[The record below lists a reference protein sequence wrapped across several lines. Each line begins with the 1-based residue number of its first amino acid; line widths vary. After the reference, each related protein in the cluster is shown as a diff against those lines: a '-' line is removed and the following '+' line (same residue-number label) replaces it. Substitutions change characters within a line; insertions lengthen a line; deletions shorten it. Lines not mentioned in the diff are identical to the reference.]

1 MSNELVTSGGNA
13 LQPQEAG
20 YFTADGFALLQR
32 VASVFER
39 SSVVPK
45 EFKGNLANCI
55 IAVNMALRMRAD
67 PLMVIQNLY
76 IVYGVPSFSAK
87 FLVACLNNTGRFS
100 ALRYVAVGEQGK
112 DTWGCYATATE
123 LKTGEVLQGP
133 TVTIGIAKAEGWYG
147 KSGSKW
153 QTMPELMLRYRA
165 ASQFIKLFAPEI
177 SMGMQSTEE
186 VYDSFDA
193 EQGQAVTLETVPGA
207 IVDAAATD
215 EAFDAEFRAATAERL
230 QNAPAPK
237 QTKTK
242 AAAEAIIEAANKSK
256 ESLL

>member
-1 MSNELVTSGGNA
+1 MSTDITTTTPGA
-13 LQPQEAG
+13 LQEAG

-32 VASVFER
+32 VAQVFER
-39 SSVVPK
+39 SSIVPK
-45 EFKGNLANCI
+45 EFKGNLPNCI
-55 IAVNMALRMRAD
+55 IAVNMAMRMHAD
-67 PLMVIQNLY
+67 PLMVLQNLY

-100 ALRYVAVGEQGK
+100 ALRYETVGEQGK
-112 DTWGCYATATE
+112 DSWGCYAKATE
-123 LKTGEVLQGP
+123 LKTGELLQGP
-133 TVTIGIAKAEGWYG
+133 TVTIGIAKAEGWYS

-193 EQGQAVTLETVPGA
+193 ETGHPVTLDTVPGA
-207 IVDAAATD
+207 ITD
-215 EAFDAEFRAATAERL
+215 EALDAEFTEAQESILSA
-230 QNAPAPK
+230 APAPK
-237 QTKTK
+237 TSKTK
-242 AAAEAIIEAANKSK
+242 QAADAIIAAAKDKEAQ
-256 ESLL
+256 

>member
-1 MSNELVTSGGNA
+1 MSTDITTTTPGA
-13 LQPQEAG
+13 LQEAG

-32 VASVFER
+32 VAQVFER
-39 SSVVPK
+39 SSIVPK
-45 EFKGNLANCI
+45 EFKGNLPNCI
-55 IAVNMALRMRAD
+55 IAVNMAMRMHAD
-67 PLMVIQNLY
+67 PLMVLQNLY

-100 ALRYVAVGEQGK
+100 ALRYETVGEPGK
-112 DTWGCYATATE
+112 DSWGCYAKATE
-123 LKTGEVLQGP
+123 LKTGELLQGP
-133 TVTIGIAKAEGWYG
+133 TVTIGIAKAEGWYS

-193 EQGQAVTLETVPGA
+193 EAGQPVTLETVPGA
-207 IVDAAATD
+207 ITD
-215 EAFDAEFRAATAERL
+215 EALDAEFSAATESIL
-230 QNAPAPK
+230 QASPAPK
-237 QTKTK
+237 TSKTK
-242 AAAEAIIEAANKSK
+242 QAADAIIAAAKDKEAQ
-256 ESLL
+256 